1 METMMIVNVVISLSF
16 LLGGVGMMGQG
27 KKQINPVVGYRTKRS
42 MASNEAWM
50 LSNRKCGIMW
60 LINGGI
66 GFVLTALSYLLMFK
80 ISDKVSFALQIL
92 ILLLMTAGAVFSIIK
107 TEKML
112 KDRENSAA
120 AKKEEMY
127 KNLV

>member
-1 METMMIVNVVISLSF
+1 METMMIVNIVISLTL
-16 LLGGVGMMGQG
+16 LLGGAVMTAQG
-27 KKQINPVVGYRTKRS
+27 KNQINPVVGYRTKRS

-66 GFVLTALSYLLMFK
+66 GFVLTVLSYLLMFR

>member
-1 METMMIVNVVISLSF
+1 METMMIVNIVISLTL
-16 LLGGVGMMGQG
+16 LLGGAVMTAQG
-27 KKQINPVVGYRTKRS
+27 KNQINPVVGYRTKRS

-92 ILLLMTAGAVFSIIK
+92 ILLLMTAGTVFSLIK